1 MKDRRNRTA
10 IGKDKYGLNSTTY
23 YTCKK
28 GYCSEIYN
36 VKCERRCTKHTHQFD
51 MTDKNSVILTGEKVI
66 TTKCLNRYISDETP
80 LNEVIFL
87 FQNFCKMSRVF
98 LQRQIWIVNYNVKS

>member
-1 MKDRRNRTA
+1 MKDRRNRTE
-10 IGKDKYGLNSTTY
+10 IGKDKYGLDATTY
-23 YTCKK
+23 YTCKN

-66 TTKCLNRYISDETP
+66 TTKCLNRYTTDETS
-80 LNEVIFL
+80 LNEVISL
-87 FQNFCKMSRVF
+87 FKNFYDISINPKVGH
-98 LQRQIWIVNYNVKS
+98 

>member
-36 VKCERRCTKHTHQFD
+36 VKCERKCTKHTHQFD

-66 TTKCLNRYISDETP
+66 TTKCLNRYTSDDTP
-80 LNEVIFL
+80 LNEVISLFL
-87 FQNFCKMSRVF
+87 KLLQYGNSFTFFSSDVF
-98 LQRQIWIVNYNVKS
+98 L

>member
-66 TTKCLNRYISDETP
+66 TTKCLNRYTSDETP
-80 LNEVIFL
+80 LNEVISL
-87 FQNFCKMSRVF
+87 F
-98 LQRQIWIVNYNVKS
+98 